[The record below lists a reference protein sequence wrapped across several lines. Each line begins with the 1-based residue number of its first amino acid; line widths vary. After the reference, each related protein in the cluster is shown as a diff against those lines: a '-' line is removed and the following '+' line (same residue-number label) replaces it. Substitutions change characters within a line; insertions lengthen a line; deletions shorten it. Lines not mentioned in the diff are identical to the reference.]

1 MSWEDSEL
9 LPESEVLGMRKG
21 AGAEQ
26 KGVWERLRIGF
37 EGQKGVEAARGV
49 DLEQQIE
56 AVAAVV
62 EP

>member
-1 MSWEDSEL
+1 
-9 LPESEVLGMRKG
+9 MRKG